1 MGEEFYCVLKLVSGE
16 EILSLIMI
24 DENDG
29 DPIIILQNPVIIKPL
44 TNSTGDSCIK
54 IKPWI
59 ETSDDDMF
67 LIKLDKVITMTETRD
82 VKLIQVYEYYLH
94 DNSNESNKPS
104 PMMGYVS
111 SVEQARKNLENLF
124 KQSKES

>member
-67 LIKLDKVITMTETRD
+67 LIKLDKVITMTET
-82 VKLIQVYEYYLH
+82 E
-94 DNSNESNKPS
+94 
-104 PMMGYVS
+104 M
-111 SVEQARKNLENLF
+111 
-124 KQSKES
+124 

>member
-67 LIKLDKVITMTETRD
+67 LSKLDKVITMTETRD
-82 VKLIQVYEYYLH
+82 VKLIQVCEYYLQ